1 MPKARKRKDTQF
13 DNKMSKCVFLYGEPT
28 KDKADKIK
36 KMQDEFAKLINLYI
50 SQIYNNNNFTL
61 QIVKDDKRDSQIT
74 AFEKSIRPDKINAA
88 YSQNAFKLAIT
99 HLSNRLDNIRLDMCR
114 ECKSIFT
121 TSKVLFAMSIDG
133 RSKAEMITAMQDISK
148 SIKSKKDTAFYDEC
162 AEELKSIKDSE
173 FKFMQQEFR
182 VIYDTIS
189 CEYRIPYVSRSQI
202 PLDSRIMTI
211 KPSRNIKTPY
221 VITISNMT
229 DVGGEKIEVP
239 LNTSKH
245 SIHKI
250 NTRKMAGMVS
260 ISMDIQRCLKVDW
273 SYKNCMSQP
282 KTSKIIGV
290 DTGISDAFHTSEDK
304 AIGSMSP
311 VINFYKDDVEKSFA
325 SLSNMR
331 NKKRKISHYLRRHEN
346 LPEDARRSLIQK
358 MDKLDQMI
366 QKAEAPHRKNRRYY
380 NMLEHEIKSS
390 IDSYIKSIDNK
401 TLTVLEKLDI
411 NVERGIPRSESG
423 NEQERRVIKEFNNSR
438 KANGKR
444 SMFARGQLQ
453 KKLMETLNWKGYDFK
468 EIEPDYT
475 SQCCPVC
482 SYTDKANRNGKSF
495 KCQCCGYEADADYV
509 GALNIKA
516 RAEDKEILDVCEKY
530 KYNHDEMQ
538 KHIKMVYHARNEK
551 YKAAG
556 EAMQQNDGSGSRD
569 AA

>member
-13 DNKMSKCVFLYGEPT
+13 DNNMSKCVFLYGEPT
-28 KDKADKIK
+28 NDKADKIR
-36 KMQDEFAKLINLYI
+36 KMQTEFTKLVNQYI
-50 SQIYNNNNFTL
+50 KQIYNNNNLTL
-61 QIVKDDKRDSQIT
+61 QIVKNDKRDSQIT

-88 YSQNAFKLAIT
+88 YSQNAFKIAIT

-133 RSKAEMITAMQDISK
+133 RNRAEMITAMQDISK
-148 SIKSKKDTAFYDEC
+148 SVKSKKNTAFYDEC
-162 AEELKSIKDSE
+162 AEELKSIEDSE
-173 FKFMQQEFR
+173 FKFIQQEFR
-182 VIYDTIS
+182 VIYDMVS
-189 CEYRIPYVSRSQI
+189 CEYKIPYVSRSQI

-211 KPSRNIKTPY
+211 KPSRNIKAPY

-273 SYKNCMSQP
+273 SYKSCMSQP

-311 VINFYKDDVEKSFA
+311 VIDFYKNDVEKSFA
-325 SLSNMR
+325 SLSDMR

-346 LPEDARRSLIQK
+346 LPEDVRRSLIQK
-358 MDKLDQMI
+358 MDKLDRMI
-366 QKAEAPHRKNRRYY
+366 QTAEAPYRKNRRYY
-380 NMLEHEIKSS
+380 GMLEHEIKSS
-390 IDSYIKSIDNK
+390 IDSYIKSIDDE
-401 TLTVLEKLDI
+401 TLTVLEKLD
-411 NVERGIPRSESG
+411 
-423 NEQERRVIKEFNNSR
+423 IKEFNNSR
-438 KANGKR
+438 KANEKR

-468 EIEPDYT
+468 EIESDYT
-475 SQCCPVC
+475 SQCCPIC
-482 SYTDKANRNGKSF
+482 SYTDKANRDSKSF

-516 RAEDKEILDVCEKY
+516 RAEDKEIIDVCEKY

-538 KHIKMVYHARNEK
+538 KHIRMVYHSRNKK
-551 YKAAG
+551 YKAAAG
-556 EAMQQNDGSGSRD
+556 EAIQQSESSGSRN

>member
-1 MPKARKRKDTQF
+1 MLKARKRKDTQF

-390 IDSYIKSIDNK
+390 IDSYIKSIDNE

>member
-13 DNKMSKCVFLYGEPT
+13 DNKISKCVFLYGEPT
-28 KDKADKIK
+28 NDKAEKIK
-36 KMQDEFAKLINLYI
+36 RMQTEFTKLINRYI
-50 SQIYNNNNFTL
+50 KQIYNNSNLTL
-61 QIVKDDKRDSQIT
+61 QIVKDDKRNSQIT
-74 AFEKSIRPDKINAA
+74 AFEKNIRPDKINAA
-88 YSQNAFKLAIT
+88 YSQNAFKIAIT

-133 RSKAEMITAMQDISK
+133 RSKAEMITVMQNISK
-148 SIKSKKDTAFYDEC
+148 SVKSKKDTSFYDEC
-162 AEELKSIKDSE
+162 AEELKSIEDSE
-173 FKFMQQEFR
+173 FEFMQQEFR
-182 VIYDTIS
+182 VIYDMVS
-189 CEYRIPYVSRSQI
+189 CEYKIPYITRSQI

-211 KPSRNIKTPY
+211 EPSKNIKAPY
-221 VITISNMT
+221 VIKISNML
-229 DVGGEKIEVP
+229 DVGGDKIVVP
-239 LNTSKH
+239 LNTTKH
-245 SIHKI
+245 FIHKI

-260 ISMDIQRCLKVDW
+260 ISMDIQKCLKVDW
-273 SYKNCMSQP
+273 SYKNCVSQP

-311 VINFYKDDVEKSFA
+311 VIDFYKNDVEKSFA
-325 SLSNMR
+325 LLSDMR

-346 LPEDARRSLIQK
+346 LPEDVRRSLIQK
-358 MDKLDQMI
+358 MDRLDQMV
-366 QKAEAPHRKNRRYY
+366 QKAEAPHRKNRHYY
-380 NMLEHEIKSS
+380 GMLEHEVKSN
-390 IDSYIKSIDNK
+390 IDSYIKSIDHE
-401 TLTVLEKLDI
+401 TLTVLEKLD
-411 NVERGIPRSESG
+411 
-423 NEQERRVIKEFNNSR
+423 IKEFNNSR

-482 SYTDKANRNGKSF
+482 SYTDKTNRNNKSF

-538 KHIKMVYHARNEK
+538 KHIKMVFHARNEK
-551 YKAAG
+551 YKAAAG
-556 EAMQQNDGSGSRD
+556 KAMQKNEDSDSRD

>member
-28 KDKADKIK
+28 NDKAAKIR
-36 KMQDEFAKLINLYI
+36 KMQAEFVKLINNYI
-50 SQIYNNNNFTL
+50 KALNDNTEVTL
-61 QIVKDDKRDSQIT
+61 QLVKSDNKDSQMR
-74 AFEKSIRPDKINAA
+74 AFEKSIRPEKVNAA
-88 YSQNAFKLAIT
+88 YCQNAFDMAVI

-133 RSKAEMITAMQDISK
+133 RSKAEMITAMQEISK
-148 SIKSKKDTAFYDEC
+148 SIKSKKDTSFYDEC
-162 AEELKSIKDSE
+162 TEELKSIEDSE
-173 FKFMQQEFR
+173 FEFMQQEFR
-182 VIYDTIS
+182 VIYDMIS
-189 CEYRIPYVSRSQI
+189 CEYKIPYVSRSQI

-211 KPSRNIKTPY
+211 EPSENIKAPY
-221 VITISNMT
+221 VIAISNML
-229 DVGGEKIEVP
+229 DVGGDKIVVP
-239 LNTSKH
+239 LNTTKH

-273 SYKNCMSQP
+273 SYKNCVSQP

-311 VINFYKDDVEKSFA
+311 AIDFYKNDAEKSFA
-325 SLSNMR
+325 SLSDMR

-346 LPEDARRSLIQK
+346 LPEDVRRSLIQK
-358 MDKLDQMI
+358 MDRLDQMV
-366 QKAEAPHRKNRRYY
+366 QNAEAPHRKNRRYY
-380 NMLEHEIKSS
+380 GMLEHEIKSS
-390 IDSYIKSIDNK
+390 IDSYIKSIDHE

-411 NVERGIPRSESG
+411 
-423 NEQERRVIKEFNNSR
+423 KEFNCSR

-482 SYTDKANRNGKSF
+482 SYTDKANRNNKSF

-538 KHIKMVYHARNEK
+538 KHIKMVYHTRNEK
-551 YKAAG
+551 YKAAAG
-556 EAMQQNDGSGSRD
+556 EAM
-569 AA
+569 

>member
-13 DNKMSKCVFLYGEPT
+13 DNKISKCVFLYGEPT
-28 KDKADKIK
+28 NDKAEKIK
-36 KMQDEFAKLINLYI
+36 RMQTEFTKLINRYI
-50 SQIYNNNNFTL
+50 KQIYNNSNLTL
-61 QIVKDDKRDSQIT
+61 QIVKDDKRNSQIT
-74 AFEKSIRPDKINAA
+74 AFEKNIRPDKINAA
-88 YSQNAFKLAIT
+88 YSQNAFKIAIT

-133 RSKAEMITAMQDISK
+133 RSKAEMITVMQNISK
-148 SIKSKKDTAFYDEC
+148 SVKSKKDTSFYDEC
-162 AEELKSIKDSE
+162 AEELKSIEDSE
-173 FKFMQQEFR
+173 FEFMQQEFR
-182 VIYDTIS
+182 VIYDMVS
-189 CEYRIPYVSRSQI
+189 CEYKIPYITRSQI

-211 KPSRNIKTPY
+211 EPSENIEAPY
-221 VITISNMT
+221 VITISNML
-229 DVGGEKIEVP
+229 DVGGDKIVVP
-239 LNTSKH
+239 LNTTKH
-245 SIHKI
+245 FIHKI

-260 ISMDIQRCLKVDW
+260 ISMDIQKCLKVDW
-273 SYKNCMSQP
+273 SYKNCISQP

-304 AIGSMSP
+304 AIGSMGP
-311 VINFYKDDVEKSFA
+311 VIDFYKNDVEKSFA
-325 SLSNMR
+325 SLSDMR

-346 LPEDARRSLIQK
+346 LPEDVRRSLIQK
-358 MDKLDQMI
+358 MDRLDQMV
-366 QKAEAPHRKNRRYY
+366 QKAEAPHRKSRRYY
-380 NMLEHEIKSS
+380 GMLEHEVKSS
-390 IDSYIKSIDNK
+390 IDSYIKSIDHE
-401 TLTVLEKLDI
+401 TLTVLEKLD
-411 NVERGIPRSESG
+411 
-423 NEQERRVIKEFNNSR
+423 IKEFNNSR

-482 SYTDKANRNGKSF
+482 SYTDKTNRNNKSF

-509 GALNIKA
+509 GALNIKT

-538 KHIKMVYHARNEK
+538 KHIKMVFHARNEK
-551 YKAAG
+551 YKAAAG
-556 EAMQQNDGSGSRD
+556 KAMQKNEDSDSRD

>member
-13 DNKMSKCVFLYGEPT
+13 DNKISKCVFLYGEPT
-28 KDKADKIK
+28 NDKAKKIK
-36 KMQDEFAKLINLYI
+36 RMQTEFTKLINQYI
-50 SQIYNNNNFTL
+50 KQIYNNSNLTL
-61 QIVKDDKRDSQIT
+61 QIVKDDKRNSQIT
-74 AFEKSIRPDKINAA
+74 AFEKNIRPDKINAA
-88 YSQNAFKLAIT
+88 YSQNAFKIAIT

-133 RSKAEMITAMQDISK
+133 RSKAEMITVMQNISK
-148 SIKSKKDTAFYDEC
+148 SVKSKKDTSFYDEC
-162 AEELKSIKDSE
+162 AEELKSIEDSE

-182 VIYDTIS
+182 VIYDMVS
-189 CEYRIPYVSRSQI
+189 CEYKIPYITRSQI

-211 KPSRNIKTPY
+211 EPSENIEAPY
-221 VITISNMT
+221 VITISNML
-229 DVGGEKIEVP
+229 DVGGDKIVVP
-239 LNTSKH
+239 LNTTKH
-245 SIHKI
+245 FIHKI
-250 NTRKMAGMVS
+250 KTRKMAGMVS
-260 ISMDIQRCLKVDW
+260 ISMDIQKCLKVDW
-273 SYKNCMSQP
+273 SYKNCVSQP

-290 DTGISDAFHTSEDK
+290 DTGISDAFHTSENK
-304 AIGSMSP
+304 AIGSMGP
-311 VINFYKDDVEKSFA
+311 VIDFYKNDVEKSFA
-325 SLSNMR
+325 SLSDMR

-346 LPEDARRSLIQK
+346 LPEDVRRSLIQK
-358 MDKLDQMI
+358 MDRLDQMI

-380 NMLEHEIKSS
+380 GMLEHEVKSS
-390 IDSYIKSIDNK
+390 IDSYIKSIDHE

-411 NVERGIPRSESG
+411 
-423 NEQERRVIKEFNNSR
+423 KEFNSSR
-438 KANGKR
+438 KANRKR

-482 SYTDKANRNGKSF
+482 SYTDKTNRNNKSF

-516 RAEDKEILDVCEKY
+516 RAEDKEILDACEKY

-538 KHIKMVYHARNEK
+538 KHIKMVFHARNEK

-556 EAMQQNDGSGSRD
+556 KAMQKNEDSDSRD

>member
-13 DNKMSKCVFLYGEPT
+13 DNKISKCVFLYGEPT
-28 KDKADKIK
+28 NDKAEKIK
-36 KMQDEFAKLINLYI
+36 RMQTEFTKLINRYI
-50 SQIYNNNNFTL
+50 KQIYNNSNLTL
-61 QIVKDDKRDSQIT
+61 QIVKDDKRNSQIT
-74 AFEKSIRPDKINAA
+74 AFEKNIRPDKINAA
-88 YSQNAFKLAIT
+88 YSQNAFKIAIT
-99 HLSNRLDNIRLDMCR
+99 HLSNRLDNIRLDMCK

-133 RSKAEMITAMQDISK
+133 RSKAEMITVMQNISK
-148 SIKSKKDTAFYDEC
+148 SVKSKKDTSFYDEC
-162 AEELKSIKDSE
+162 AEELKSIEDSE
-173 FKFMQQEFR
+173 FEFMQQEFR
-182 VIYDTIS
+182 VIYDMVS
-189 CEYRIPYVSRSQI
+189 CEYKIPYITRSQI

-211 KPSRNIKTPY
+211 EPSENIEAPY
-221 VITISNMT
+221 VITISNML
-229 DVGGEKIEVP
+229 DVGGDKIVVP
-239 LNTSKH
+239 LNTTKH
-245 SIHKI
+245 FIHKI

-260 ISMDIQRCLKVDW
+260 ISMDIQKCLKVDW
-273 SYKNCMSQP
+273 SYKNCISQP

-304 AIGSMSP
+304 AIGSMGP
-311 VINFYKDDVEKSFA
+311 VIDFYKNDVEKSFA
-325 SLSNMR
+325 SLSDMR

-346 LPEDARRSLIQK
+346 LPEDVRRSLIQK
-358 MDKLDQMI
+358 MDRLDQMV

-380 NMLEHEIKSS
+380 GMIEYEVKSS
-390 IDSYIKSIDNK
+390 IDSYIKSIDHE
-401 TLTVLEKLDI
+401 TLTVLEKLD
-411 NVERGIPRSESG
+411 
-423 NEQERRVIKEFNNSR
+423 IKEFNNSR

-482 SYTDKANRNGKSF
+482 SYTDKTNRNNKSF

-538 KHIKMVYHARNEK
+538 KHIKMVFHARNEK
-551 YKAAG
+551 YKAAAG
-556 EAMQQNDGSGSRD
+556 KAMQKNEDSDSRD

>member
-13 DNKMSKCVFLYGEPT
+13 DNKMSKCVFLYGKPT
-28 KDKADKIK
+28 NDKTEKIK
-36 KMQDEFAKLINLYI
+36 RMQDEFTKLINQYI
-50 SQIYNNNNFTL
+50 RQIYNNSNLTL
-61 QIVKDDKRDSQIT
+61 QIVKNDKRDSLIT

-88 YSQNAFKLAIT
+88 YSQNAFKIAIT

-121 TSKVLFAMSIDG
+121 TSKVLFAMSING
-133 RSKAEMITAMQDISK
+133 KSKAEMITAIQDISE
-148 SIKSKKDTAFYDEC
+148 SVKSKKDVSFYDAC
-162 AEELKSIKDSE
+162 VEELKSIEDSE
-173 FKFMQQEFR
+173 FEFIQQEFR
-182 VIYDTIS
+182 VIYDMVS
-189 CEYRIPYVSRSQI
+189 CEYKIPYITRSQI

-211 KPSRNIKTPY
+211 EPSEDIEAPY
-221 VITISNMT
+221 VIAISNML
-229 DVGGEKIEVP
+229 DVGGDKIVVP
-239 LNTSKH
+239 LNTTRH
-245 SIHKI
+245 SVHKI

-273 SYKNCMSQP
+273 SYKNCVSQP

-304 AIGSMSP
+304 AIGSMSS
-311 VINFYKDDVEKSFA
+311 VIDFYKNDVEKSFA
-325 SLSNMR
+325 SLSDMR
-331 NKKRKISHYLRRHEN
+331 NKKRKISHYLRRHKN
-346 LPEDARRSLIQK
+346 LPEDVRRSLLQK
-358 MDKLDQMI
+358 MDRLDQMI
-366 QKAEAPHRKNRRYY
+366 RKAETPHRKNRRYY
-380 NMLEHEIKSS
+380 GMLEHEIKSS
-390 IDSYIKSIDNK
+390 IDNYIKSIDYE
-401 TLTVLEKLDI
+401 TLTVLEKLD
-411 NVERGIPRSESG
+411 
-423 NEQERRVIKEFNNSR
+423 IKEFNNSR

-453 KKLMETLNWKGYDFK
+453 KKLMETLSWKGYDFK

-482 SYTDKANRNGKSF
+482 SYTDKANKNNKNF

-516 RAEDKEILDVCEKY
+516 RAEDTEILDVCEKY

-538 KHIKMVYHARNEK
+538 KYIKMVYHARNEK
-551 YKAAG
+551 YKAAAG
-556 EAMQQNDGSGSRD
+556 ETMQKSEDFGSRD

>member
-13 DNKMSKCVFLYGEPT
+13 DNKISKCVFLYGEPT
-28 KDKADKIK
+28 NDKAEKIK
-36 KMQDEFAKLINLYI
+36 RMQTEFTKLINRYI
-50 SQIYNNNNFTL
+50 KQIYNNSNLTL
-61 QIVKDDKRDSQIT
+61 QIVKDDKRNSQIT
-74 AFEKSIRPDKINAA
+74 AFEKNIRPDKINAA
-88 YSQNAFKLAIT
+88 YSQNEFKIAIT
-99 HLSNRLDNIRLDMCR
+99 HLSNRLDNIRLDMCK

-133 RSKAEMITAMQDISK
+133 RSKAEMITVMQNISK
-148 SIKSKKDTAFYDEC
+148 SVKSKKDTSFYDEC
-162 AEELKSIKDSE
+162 AEELKSIEDSE
-173 FKFMQQEFR
+173 FEFMQQEFR
-182 VIYDTIS
+182 VIYDMVS
-189 CEYRIPYVSRSQI
+189 CEYKIPYITRSQI

-211 KPSRNIKTPY
+211 EPSENIEAPY
-221 VITISNMT
+221 VITISNML
-229 DVGGEKIEVP
+229 DVGGDKIVVP
-239 LNTSKH
+239 LNTTKH
-245 SIHKI
+245 FIHKI

-260 ISMDIQRCLKVDW
+260 ISMDIQKCLKVDW
-273 SYKNCMSQP
+273 SYKNCISQP

-304 AIGSMSP
+304 AIGSMGP
-311 VINFYKDDVEKSFA
+311 VIDFYKNDVEKSFA
-325 SLSNMR
+325 SLSDMR

-346 LPEDARRSLIQK
+346 LPEDVRRSLIQK
-358 MDKLDQMI
+358 MDRLDQMV

-380 NMLEHEIKSS
+380 GMIEYEVKSS
-390 IDSYIKSIDNK
+390 IDSYIKSIDHE
-401 TLTVLEKLDI
+401 TLTVLEKLD
-411 NVERGIPRSESG
+411 
-423 NEQERRVIKEFNNSR
+423 IKEFNNSR

-482 SYTDKANRNGKSF
+482 SYTDKTNRNNKSF

-538 KHIKMVYHARNEK
+538 KHIKMVFHARNEK
-551 YKAAG
+551 YKAAAG
-556 EAMQQNDGSGSRD
+556 KAMQKNEDSDSRD

>member
-13 DNKMSKCVFLYGEPT
+13 DNKISKCVFLYGEPT
-28 KDKADKIK
+28 NDKAEKIK
-36 KMQDEFAKLINLYI
+36 RMQTEFTKLINRYI
-50 SQIYNNNNFTL
+50 KQIYNNRNLTL
-61 QIVKDDKRDSQIT
+61 QIVKDDKRNSQIT
-74 AFEKSIRPDKINAA
+74 AFEKNIRPDKINAA
-88 YSQNAFKLAIT
+88 YSQNAFKIAIT

-148 SIKSKKDTAFYDEC
+148 SVKSKKDTSFYDEC
-162 AEELKSIKDSE
+162 AEELESIEDSK

-182 VIYDTIS
+182 VIYDMVS
-189 CEYRIPYVSRSQI
+189 CEYKIPYITRSQI

-211 KPSRNIKTPY
+211 EPSENIEAPY
-221 VITISNMT
+221 VITISNML
-229 DVGGEKIEVP
+229 DVGGDRIVVP

-250 NTRKMAGMVS
+250 DTRKMAGMVS
-260 ISMDIQRCLKVDW
+260 ISMDIQKCLKVDW
-273 SYKNCMSQP
+273 NYKNCVSQP
-282 KTSKIIGV
+282 KTSKTIGV

-311 VINFYKDDVEKSFA
+311 VIDFYKNDVEKSFA
-325 SLSNMR
+325 SLSDMR

-346 LPEDARRSLIQK
+346 LTEDVRRSLIQK
-358 MDKLDQMI
+358 MDRLDQMI
-366 QKAEAPHRKNRRYY
+366 QKAEVPHRKNRRYY
-380 NMLEHEIKSS
+380 GMLEHEIKTS
-390 IDSYIKSIDNK
+390 IDSYIKSIDYE

-411 NVERGIPRSESG
+411 
-423 NEQERRVIKEFNNSR
+423 KEFNSSR

-468 EIEPDYT
+468 EVEPDYT

-482 SYTDKANRNGKSF
+482 SYTDKANRNNKSF

-538 KHIKMVYHARNEK
+538 KHIKIVYHTRNEK
-551 YKAAG
+551 YKAAAG
-556 EAMQQNDGSGSRD
+556 KAMQQSEGSGSRD

>member
-13 DNKMSKCVFLYGEPT
+13 DNNMSKCVFLYGEPT
-28 KDKADKIK
+28 NDKADKIR
-36 KMQDEFAKLINLYI
+36 KMQTEFTKLVNQYI
-50 SQIYNNNNFTL
+50 KQIYNNNNLTL
-61 QIVKDDKRDSQIT
+61 QIVKNDKRDSQIT

-88 YSQNAFKLAIT
+88 YSQNAFKIAIT

-133 RSKAEMITAMQDISK
+133 RNRAEMITAMQDISK
-148 SIKSKKDTAFYDEC
+148 SVKSKKNTAFYDEC
-162 AEELKSIKDSE
+162 AEELKSIEDSE
-173 FKFMQQEFR
+173 FKFIQQEFR
-182 VIYDTIS
+182 VIYDMVS
-189 CEYRIPYVSRSQI
+189 CEYKIPYVSRSQI

-211 KPSRNIKTPY
+211 KPSRNIKAPY

-273 SYKNCMSQP
+273 SYKSCMSQP

-311 VINFYKDDVEKSFA
+311 VIDFYKNDVEKSFA
-325 SLSNMR
+325 SLSDMR

-346 LPEDARRSLIQK
+346 LPEDVRRSLIQK
-358 MDKLDQMI
+358 MDKLDRMI
-366 QKAEAPHRKNRRYY
+366 QTAEAPYRKNRRYY
-380 NMLEHEIKSS
+380 GMLEHEIKSS
-390 IDSYIKSIDNK
+390 IDSYIKSIDDE
-401 TLTVLEKLDI
+401 TLTVLEKLD
-411 NVERGIPRSESG
+411 
-423 NEQERRVIKEFNNSR
+423 IKEFNNSR
-438 KANGKR
+438 KANEKR

-475 SQCCPVC
+475 SQCCPIC
-482 SYTDKANRNGKSF
+482 SYTDKANRDSKSF

-516 RAEDKEILDVCEKY
+516 RAEDKEIIDVCEKY

-538 KHIKMVYHARNEK
+538 KHIRMVYHSRNKK
-551 YKAAG
+551 YKAAAG
-556 EAMQQNDGSGSRD
+556 EAIQQSESSGSRN

>member
-390 IDSYIKSIDNK
+390 IDSYIKSIDNE

>member
-1 MPKARKRKDTQF
+1 MPKARKRIDTQF
-13 DNKMSKCVFLYGEPT
+13 DNKISKCVFLYGKPT
-28 KDKADKIK
+28 NDKVAKIK
-36 KMQDEFAKLINLYI
+36 KMQDEFTKLINRYI
-50 SQIYNNNNFTL
+50 KQIYNNSNLTL
-61 QIVKDDKRDSQIT
+61 QIVKDDKRDSQVT
-74 AFEKSIRPDKINAA
+74 AFEKNIRPDKINAA
-88 YSQNAFKLAIT
+88 YSQNAFKIAIT
-99 HLSNRLDNIRLDMCR
+99 HLSNRLDNIRLDMYR

-133 RSKAEMITAMQDISK
+133 RSKTEMITAMQDIAK
-148 SIKSKKDTAFYDEC
+148 SVKSKKDTSFYDEC
-162 AEELKSIKDSE
+162 VEELESIEDSE
-173 FKFMQQEFR
+173 FEFMQNEFH
-182 VIYDTIS
+182 VIYDMVK
-189 CEYRIPYVSRSQI
+189 CEYKIPYVTRSQI

-211 KPSRNIKTPY
+211 EPSKNIKAPY
-221 VITISNMT
+221 VITISNML
-229 DVGGEKIEVP
+229 DIGGDRIAVP
-239 LNTSKH
+239 LNTTKH

-260 ISMDIQRCLKVDW
+260 ISMDIQKCLKVDW
-273 SYKNCMSQP
+273 SYKSCVSQP

-290 DTGISDAFHTSEDK
+290 DTGISDAFHTSGDK

-311 VINFYKDDVEKSFA
+311 VIDFYKNDVEKSFA
-325 SLSNMR
+325 SLSDMR

-346 LPEDARRSLIQK
+346 LPEDVRRSLIQK
-358 MDKLDQMI
+358 MDRLDQMI
-366 QKAEAPHRKNRRYY
+366 QKAEAPYRKNRHYY
-380 NMLEHEIKSS
+380 GMLEHEIKSS
-390 IDSYIKSIDNK
+390 IDSYIKSIDHE

-411 NVERGIPRSESG
+411 
-423 NEQERRVIKEFNNSR
+423 KEFNNNR

-482 SYTDKANRNGKSF
+482 SYTDKTNRNNKSF

-509 GALNIKA
+509 GALNIKT

-538 KHIKMVYHARNEK
+538 KHIKMIYHARNEK
-551 YKAAG
+551 YKAAAG
-556 EAMQQNDGSGSRD
+556 KAMQQSEGAGSRD

>member
-13 DNKMSKCVFLYGEPT
+13 DNKMSKCAFLYGEPT

-36 KMQDEFAKLINLYI
+36 RMQTEFTKLINRYI
-50 SQIYNNNNFTL
+50 RQIYNSNNFIL
-61 QIVKDDKRDSQIT
+61 QIVKNDNRDGQIT
-74 AFEKSIRPDKINAA
+74 SFEKSIRPDKINAA
-88 YSQNAFKLAIT
+88 YSQNAFKIAIT

-133 RSKAEMITAMQDISK
+133 RSRVEMITAMQDISK
-148 SIKSKKDTAFYDEC
+148 NVKSKKDTSFYDEC
-162 AEELKSIKDSE
+162 AEELKSIEDSE

-182 VIYDTIS
+182 VIYDMVS
-189 CEYRIPYVSRSQI
+189 CEYKIPYVNRSQI

-211 KPSRNIKTPY
+211 KPSRNIKAPY

-229 DVGGEKIEVP
+229 DVGGERIEVP

-245 SIHKI
+245 SMHKI

-273 SYKNCMSQP
+273 SYRSCMSQP

-311 VINFYKDDVEKSFA
+311 VIDFYKNDVEKSFA

-331 NKKRKISHYLRRHEN
+331 NKKRKISHYLRRNEN
-346 LPEDARRSLIQK
+346 LPEDVRRSLIQK
-358 MDKLDQMI
+358 MDRLDQMI
-366 QKAEAPHRKNRRYY
+366 QKAEVPHRKNRRYY
-380 NMLEHEIKSS
+380 GMLEHEIKSS
-390 IDSYIKSIDNK
+390 IDSYIKSIDHE

-411 NVERGIPRSESG
+411 
-423 NEQERRVIKEFNNSR
+423 KEFNNSR
-438 KANGKR
+438 KTNGKR

-482 SYTDKANRNGKSF
+482 SYTDKANRDGKSF
-495 KCQCCGYEADADYV
+495 KCQCCGHEADADYV

-538 KHIKMVYHARNEK
+538 KHIKMMYHARNEK

-556 EAMQQNDGSGSRD
+556 KAMQQSEGSGSRD

>member
-390 IDSYIKSIDNK
+390 IDSYIKSIDNE

-556 EAMQQNDGSGSRD
+556 EAMQQNEGSGSRD

>member
-13 DNKMSKCVFLYGEPT
+13 DNKISKCVFLYGEPT
-28 KDKADKIK
+28 NDKAEKIK
-36 KMQDEFAKLINLYI
+36 RMQTEFTKLINRYI
-50 SQIYNNNNFTL
+50 KQIYNNSNLTL
-61 QIVKDDKRDSQIT
+61 QIVKDDKRNSQIT
-74 AFEKSIRPDKINAA
+74 AFEKNIRPDKINAA
-88 YSQNAFKLAIT
+88 YSQNAFKIAIT

-133 RSKAEMITAMQDISK
+133 RSKAEMITVMQNISK
-148 SIKSKKDTAFYDEC
+148 SVKSKKDTSFYDEC
-162 AEELKSIKDSE
+162 AEELKSIEDSE
-173 FKFMQQEFR
+173 FEFMQQEFH
-182 VIYDTIS
+182 VIYDMVS
-189 CEYRIPYVSRSQI
+189 CEYKIPYITRSQI

-211 KPSRNIKTPY
+211 EPSENIEAPY
-221 VITISNMT
+221 VITISNML
-229 DVGGEKIEVP
+229 DVGGDKIVVP
-239 LNTSKH
+239 LNTTKH
-245 SIHKI
+245 FIHKI

-260 ISMDIQRCLKVDW
+260 ISMDIQKCLKVDW
-273 SYKNCMSQP
+273 SYKNCISQP

-304 AIGSMSP
+304 AIGSMGP
-311 VINFYKDDVEKSFA
+311 VIDFYKNDVEKSFA
-325 SLSNMR
+325 SLSDMR

-346 LPEDARRSLIQK
+346 LPEDVRRSLIQK
-358 MDKLDQMI
+358 MDRLDQMV

-380 NMLEHEIKSS
+380 GMLEHEVKSS
-390 IDSYIKSIDNK
+390 IDSYIKSIDHE
-401 TLTVLEKLDI
+401 TLTVLEKLD
-411 NVERGIPRSESG
+411 
-423 NEQERRVIKEFNNSR
+423 IKEFNNSR

-482 SYTDKANRNGKSF
+482 SYTDKTNRNNKSF

-516 RAEDKEILDVCEKY
+516 RAEDKEILNVCEKY

-538 KHIKMVYHARNEK
+538 KHIKMVFHARNEK
-551 YKAAG
+551 YKAAAG
-556 EAMQQNDGSGSRD
+556 KAMQKNEDSDSRD

>member
-13 DNKMSKCVFLYGEPT
+13 DNKMSKCAFLYGEPT

-36 KMQDEFAKLINLYI
+36 RMQTEFTKLINRYI
-50 SQIYNNNNFTL
+50 RQIYNSNNFIL
-61 QIVKDDKRDSQIT
+61 QIVKNDNRDGQIT
-74 AFEKSIRPDKINAA
+74 SFEKSIRPDKINAA
-88 YSQNAFKLAIT
+88 YSQNAFKIAIT

-133 RSKAEMITAMQDISK
+133 RSRVEMITAMQDISK
-148 SIKSKKDTAFYDEC
+148 NVKSKKDTSFYDEC
-162 AEELKSIKDSE
+162 AEELKSIEDSE

-182 VIYDTIS
+182 VIYDMVS
-189 CEYRIPYVSRSQI
+189 CEYKIPYVNRSQI

-211 KPSRNIKTPY
+211 KPSRNIKAPY

-229 DVGGEKIEVP
+229 DVGGERIDVP

-245 SIHKI
+245 SMHKI

-273 SYKNCMSQP
+273 SYRSCMSQP

-311 VINFYKDDVEKSFA
+311 VIDFYKNDVEKSFA

-346 LPEDARRSLIQK
+346 LPEDVRRSLIQK
-358 MDKLDQMI
+358 MDRLDQMI
-366 QKAEAPHRKNRRYY
+366 QKAEVPHRKNRRYY
-380 NMLEHEIKSS
+380 GMLEHEIKSS
-390 IDSYIKSIDNK
+390 IDSYIKSIDHE
-401 TLTVLEKLDI
+401 TLTVLEKLD
-411 NVERGIPRSESG
+411 
-423 NEQERRVIKEFNNSR
+423 IKEFNNSR

-482 SYTDKANRNGKSF
+482 SYTDKANRDGKSF
-495 KCQCCGYEADADYV
+495 KCQCCGHEADADYV

-538 KHIKMVYHARNEK
+538 KHIKMMYHARNEK

-556 EAMQQNDGSGSRD
+556 KAMQQSEGSGSRD

>member
-13 DNKMSKCVFLYGEPT
+13 DNKISKCVFLYGEPT
-28 KDKADKIK
+28 NDKAEKIK
-36 KMQDEFAKLINLYI
+36 RMQTEFTKLINRYI
-50 SQIYNNNNFTL
+50 KQIYNNSNLTL
-61 QIVKDDKRDSQIT
+61 QIVKDDKRNSQIT
-74 AFEKSIRPDKINAA
+74 AFEKNIRPDKINAA
-88 YSQNAFKLAIT
+88 YSQNAFKIAIT

-133 RSKAEMITAMQDISK
+133 RSKAEMITVMQNISK
-148 SIKSKKDTAFYDEC
+148 SVKSKKDTSFYDEC
-162 AEELKSIKDSE
+162 AEELKSIEDSE
-173 FKFMQQEFR
+173 FEFMQQEFH
-182 VIYDTIS
+182 VIYDMVS
-189 CEYRIPYVSRSQI
+189 CEYKSPYITRSQI

-211 KPSRNIKTPY
+211 EPSENIEAPY
-221 VITISNMT
+221 VITISNML
-229 DVGGEKIEVP
+229 DVGGDKIVVP
-239 LNTSKH
+239 LNTTKH
-245 SIHKI
+245 FIHKI

-260 ISMDIQRCLKVDW
+260 ISMDIQKCLKVDW
-273 SYKNCMSQP
+273 SYKNCISQP

-304 AIGSMSP
+304 AIGSMGP
-311 VINFYKDDVEKSFA
+311 VIDFYKNDVEKSFA
-325 SLSNMR
+325 SLSDMR

-346 LPEDARRSLIQK
+346 LPEDVRRSLIQK
-358 MDKLDQMI
+358 MDRLDQMV

-380 NMLEHEIKSS
+380 GMLEHEVKSS
-390 IDSYIKSIDNK
+390 IDSYIKSIDHE
-401 TLTVLEKLDI
+401 TLTVLEKLD
-411 NVERGIPRSESG
+411 
-423 NEQERRVIKEFNNSR
+423 IKEFNNSR

-482 SYTDKANRNGKSF
+482 SYTDKTNRNNKSF

-538 KHIKMVYHARNEK
+538 KHIKMVFHARNEK
-551 YKAAG
+551 YKAAAG
-556 EAMQQNDGSGSRD
+556 KAMQKNEDSDSRD

>member
-13 DNKMSKCVFLYGEPT
+13 DNKISKCVFLYGEPT
-28 KDKADKIK
+28 NDKAEKIK
-36 KMQDEFAKLINLYI
+36 RMQTEFTKLINRYI
-50 SQIYNNNNFTL
+50 KQIYNNRNLTL
-61 QIVKDDKRDSQIT
+61 QIVKDDKRNGQIT
-74 AFEKSIRPDKINAA
+74 AFEKNIRPDKINAA
-88 YSQNAFKLAIT
+88 YSQNAFKIAIT

-133 RSKAEMITAMQDISK
+133 RSKAEMITVMQNISK
-148 SIKSKKDTAFYDEC
+148 SVKSKKDTSFYDEC
-162 AEELKSIKDSE
+162 AEELKSIEDSE
-173 FKFMQQEFR
+173 FEFMQQEFR
-182 VIYDTIS
+182 VIYDMVS
-189 CEYRIPYVSRSQI
+189 CEYKIPYITRSQI

-211 KPSRNIKTPY
+211 EPSENIEAPY
-221 VITISNMT
+221 VITISNML
-229 DVGGEKIEVP
+229 DVGGDKIVVP
-239 LNTSKH
+239 LNTTKH
-245 SIHKI
+245 FIHKI

-260 ISMDIQRCLKVDW
+260 ISMDIQKCLKVDW
-273 SYKNCMSQP
+273 SYKNCVSQP

-290 DTGISDAFHTSEDK
+290 DTGISDTFHTSEDK
-304 AIGSMSP
+304 AIGSMGP
-311 VINFYKDDVEKSFA
+311 VIDFYKNDVEKSFA
-325 SLSNMR
+325 SLSDMR

-346 LPEDARRSLIQK
+346 LPEDVRRSLIQK
-358 MDKLDQMI
+358 MDRLDQMV

-380 NMLEHEIKSS
+380 GMLEHEVKSS
-390 IDSYIKSIDNK
+390 IDSYIKSIDHE
-401 TLTVLEKLDI
+401 TLTVLEKLD
-411 NVERGIPRSESG
+411 
-423 NEQERRVIKEFNNSR
+423 IKEFNNSR

-482 SYTDKANRNGKSF
+482 SYTDKTNRNNKSF

-538 KHIKMVYHARNEK
+538 KHIKMVFHARNEK
-551 YKAAG
+551 YKAAAG
-556 EAMQQNDGSGSRD
+556 KAMQKNEDSDARD

>member
-13 DNKMSKCVFLYGEPT
+13 DNKISKCVFLYGEPT
-28 KDKADKIK
+28 NDKAEKIK
-36 KMQDEFAKLINLYI
+36 RMQTEFTKLINRYI
-50 SQIYNNNNFTL
+50 KQIYNNSNLTL
-61 QIVKDDKRDSQIT
+61 QIVKDDKRNSPIT
-74 AFEKSIRPDKINAA
+74 AFEKNIRPDKINAA
-88 YSQNAFKLAIT
+88 YSQNAFKIAIT
-99 HLSNRLDNIRLDMCR
+99 HLSNRLDNIRLDMCK

-133 RSKAEMITAMQDISK
+133 RSKAEMITVMQNISK
-148 SIKSKKDTAFYDEC
+148 SVKSKKDTSFYDEC
-162 AEELKSIKDSE
+162 AEELKSIEDSE
-173 FKFMQQEFR
+173 FEFMQQEFR
-182 VIYDTIS
+182 VIYDMVS
-189 CEYRIPYVSRSQI
+189 CEYKIPYITRSQI

-211 KPSRNIKTPY
+211 EPSENIEAPY
-221 VITISNMT
+221 VITISNML
-229 DVGGEKIEVP
+229 DVGGDKIVVP
-239 LNTSKH
+239 LNTTKH
-245 SIHKI
+245 FIHKI

-260 ISMDIQRCLKVDW
+260 ISMDIQKCLKVDW
-273 SYKNCMSQP
+273 SYKNCISQP

-304 AIGSMSP
+304 AIGSIGP
-311 VINFYKDDVEKSFA
+311 VIDFYKNDVEKSFA
-325 SLSNMR
+325 SLSDMR

-346 LPEDARRSLIQK
+346 LPEDVRRSLIQK
-358 MDKLDQMI
+358 MDRLDQMV

-380 NMLEHEIKSS
+380 GMLEHEVKSS
-390 IDSYIKSIDNK
+390 IDSYIKSIDHE
-401 TLTVLEKLDI
+401 TLTVLEKLD
-411 NVERGIPRSESG
+411 
-423 NEQERRVIKEFNNSR
+423 IKEFNNSR

-482 SYTDKANRNGKSF
+482 SYTDKTNRNNKSF

-538 KHIKMVYHARNEK
+538 KHIKMVFHARNEK
-551 YKAAG
+551 YKAAAG
-556 EAMQQNDGSGSRD
+556 KAMQKNEDSDSRD

>member
-13 DNKMSKCVFLYGEPT
+13 DNKISKCVFLYGKPT
-28 KDKADKIK
+28 NDKAAKIK
-36 KMQDEFAKLINLYI
+36 KMQDEFTKLINRYI
-50 SQIYNNNNFTL
+50 KQIYNNSSLTL
-61 QIVKDDKRDSQIT
+61 QIVKDDKRDSQVT
-74 AFEKSIRPDKINAA
+74 AFEKNIRPDKINAA
-88 YSQNAFKLAIT
+88 YSQNAFKIAIT

-121 TSKVLFAMSIDG
+121 TSKVLFAMSIEG
-133 RSKAEMITAMQDISK
+133 KSKAEMITTMQNISK
-148 SIKSKKDTAFYDEC
+148 SIKSKKDTSFYDEC
-162 AEELKSIKDSE
+162 AEELKSIEYSE
-173 FKFMQQEFR
+173 FEFMQQEFS
-182 VIYDTIS
+182 VIYDMVS
-189 CEYRIPYVSRSQI
+189 CEYKIPYVSRSQI

-211 KPSRNIKTPY
+211 EPSENIEAPY
-221 VITISNMT
+221 VITISNML
-229 DVGGEKIEVP
+229 DVGGDRIVVP
-239 LNTSKH
+239 LNTTKH

-250 NTRKMAGMVS
+250 NTRKMAGMMS

-273 SYKNCMSQP
+273 SYKNCVSQP

-290 DTGISDAFHTSEDK
+290 DTGISDAFHTSENK

-311 VINFYKDDVEKSFA
+311 VIDFYKNDVEKSFA
-325 SLSNMR
+325 SLSDMR

-346 LPEDARRSLIQK
+346 LPEDVRRSLIQK
-358 MDKLDQMI
+358 MDRLDQMI
-366 QKAEAPHRKNRRYY
+366 QKAEAPYRKNRHYY
-380 NMLEHEIKSS
+380 GILEHEIKSS
-390 IDSYIKSIDNK
+390 IDRYIKSIDHE

-411 NVERGIPRSESG
+411 
-423 NEQERRVIKEFNNSR
+423 KEFNNNR

-482 SYTDKANRNGKSF
+482 SYTDKANRNNKSF
-495 KCQCCGYEADADYV
+495 KCQYCGYEADADYV

-551 YKAAG
+551 YKAAAG
-556 EAMQQNDGSGSRD
+556 KAMQQSEGAGSRD

>member
-28 KDKADKIK
+28 NDKAAKVR
-36 KMQDEFAKLINLYI
+36 KMQAEFVKLINNYI
-50 SQIYNNNNFTL
+50 KALNNNTEVTL
-61 QIVKDDKRDSQIT
+61 QLVKSDNKDSQMR
-74 AFEKSIRPDKINAA
+74 AFEKNIRPEKVNAA
-88 YSQNAFKLAIT
+88 YCQNAFDMAVIHLA
-99 HLSNRLDNIRLDMCR
+99 NRLDNIRLDMCS

-133 RSKAEMITAMQDISK
+133 RSKAEMVTAMQEISK
-148 SIKSKKDTAFYDEC
+148 NVKSKKDASFYDNC
-162 AEELKSIKDSE
+162 AEELESIEDSE
-173 FKFMQQEFR
+173 FEFMQQEFR
-182 VIYDTIS
+182 IIYDMVS
-189 CEYRIPYVSRSQI
+189 CEYKIPYINRSQI

-211 KPSRNIKTPY
+211 EPSENIEAPY
-221 VITISNMT
+221 VITISNML
-229 DVGGEKIEVP
+229 DVGGDRIVVP
-239 LNTSKH
+239 LNTTKH

-273 SYKNCMSQP
+273 SYKSCASQP

-311 VINFYKDDVEKSFA
+311 VIDFYKNDVEKSFA
-325 SLSNMR
+325 SLSDMR
-331 NKKRKISHYLRRHEN
+331 NKKRKISHYLRRHKN
-346 LPEDARRSLIQK
+346 LPDDVRRSLIQK
-358 MDKLDQMI
+358 MDRLDQMI
-366 QKAEAPHRKNRRYY
+366 QKAEAPHRKNRHYY
-380 NMLEHEIKSS
+380 EMLEHEIKSS
-390 IDSYIKSIDNK
+390 IDSYIKSIDHE

-411 NVERGIPRSESG
+411 
-423 NEQERRVIKEFNNSR
+423 KKFNSSH

-482 SYTDKANRNGKSF
+482 SYTDKANRNNKSF
-495 KCQCCGYEADADYV
+495 TCQCCGYEADADYV

-516 RAEDKEILDVCEKY
+516 RADDTEILDVCEKY

-538 KHIKMVYHARNEK
+538 KHIKMVYYARNEK

-556 EAMQQNDGSGSRD
+556 EAVQQSEGSGSRD